1 MVLSFSDL
9 MNKLKK
15 KTFEPV
21 YFLHG
26 EESYFIDVVC
36 DYIEDHL
43 LSDSEKAFNFSLFYG
58 KDSDHRMVTDTSR
71 KYPMMAEKQLVIL
84 KEAQDMRTLKD
95 LQAYIESP
103 TPSTVLVVAYKNG
116 KLNMNTSLGKVLKDK
131 AVVLES
137 KPLYDNQVGP
147 WIEEYLS
154 GLQRKI
160 DYESA
165 AMIAANIG
173 SDLQKIV
180 NELDK
185 LLLNVPQGQI
195 ISKGDIEKHIG
206 ISREFNVFE
215 LQKALAVKDILL
227 ANKIVSYFSDSGKNQ
242 NIPVIS
248 SVFSFFS
255 KVYKYQFVAHLS
267 EKEQLDAL
275 DLKNNYFLRD
285 YKLAASKF
293 NQAKLI
299 SIFHHLKEA
308 DLHSK
313 GVNYQATSKS
323 NDDILRQL
331 VWQILH

>member
-1 MVLSFSDL
+1 M
-9 MNKLKK
+9 
-15 KTFEPV
+15 
-21 YFLHG
+21 
-26 EESYFIDVVC
+26 
-36 DYIEDHL
+36 
-43 LSDSEKAFNFSLFYG
+43 
-58 KDSDHRMVTDTSR
+58 
-71 KYPMMAEKQLVIL
+71 
-84 KEAQDMRTLKD
+84 
-95 LQAYIESP
+95 
-103 TPSTVLVVAYKNG
+103 
-116 KLNMNTSLGKVLKDK
+116 
-131 AVVLES
+131 
-137 KPLYDNQVGP
+137 
-147 WIEEYLS
+147 
-154 GLQRKI
+154 
-160 DYESA
+160 
-165 AMIAANIG
+165 
-173 SDLQKIV
+173 
-180 NELDK
+180 
-185 LLLNVPQGQI
+185 LNVTQGQI
-195 ISKGDIEKHIG
+195 ISKGDIDKHIG

-227 ANKIVSYFSDSGKNQ
+227 SNKIVSYFSDSGKNQ

-267 EKEQLDAL
+267 EKEQLEAL

>member
-1 MVLSFSDL
+1 

-84 KEAQDMRTLKD
+84 KEAQDMKTLKD

-160 DYESA
+160 DQESA
-165 AMIAANIG
+165 SLIAANIG

-206 ISREFNVFE
+206 INSKRFPLNKYGGE
-215 LQKALAVKDILL
+215 ILYTWDT
-227 ANKIVSYFSDSGKNQ
+227 KE
-242 NIPVIS
+242 IS
-248 SVFSFFS
+248 
-255 KVYKYQFVAHLS
+255 
-267 EKEQLDAL
+267 
-275 DLKNNYFLRD
+275 
-285 YKLAASKF
+285 
-293 NQAKLI
+293 LI
-299 SIFHHLKEA
+299 TL
-308 DLHSK
+308 
-313 GVNYQATSKS
+313 
-323 NDDILRQL
+323 
-331 VWQILH
+331 